1 MIRSVETQLMFTG
14 SAREAMNLYVETLGG
29 SIIELEV
36 YPEDHPSL
44 ANKILRAS
52 FQIGGQRF
60 SCIDSD
66 PVHSFTFTPSM
77 SVFVELDSVEEL
89 RRVSDILANGGELL
103 MPPDNYGFSEL
114 FVWLNDRYGVSWQ
127 LNYTGAA

>member
-14 SAREAMNLYVETLGG
+14 SAREAMDLYVETLGG
-29 SIIELEV
+29 SIIDLEV

-52 FQIGGQRF
+52 FQIGDQRF

-66 PVHSFTFTPSM
+66 PVHNFTFTPSM

-127 LNYTGAA
+127 LNYAGAA